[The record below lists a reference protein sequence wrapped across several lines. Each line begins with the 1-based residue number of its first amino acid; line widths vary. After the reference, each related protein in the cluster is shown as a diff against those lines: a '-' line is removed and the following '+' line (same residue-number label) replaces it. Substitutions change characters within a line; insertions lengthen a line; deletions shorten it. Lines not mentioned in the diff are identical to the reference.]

1 MLNQMAKKIEE
12 DQEDSKE
19 YSQQTSPKK
28 TVIESESNSYKVV
41 EDESSKTDNNIEDDE
56 FIVIDEFSES
66 FVEVMYETETSSFLA

>member
-1 MLNQMAKKIEE
+1 MAKKIEE

-28 TVIESESNSYKVV
+28 TVIESDSNSYKVV